1 MQYYRPILTCFGYG
15 VGVVALVAVLSGL
28 YRHSSRMV
36 QNAMGDVFGIPM
48 SLGTVNKLKLEASN
62 ALEAIVEEA
71 KIYVKNSPVV
81 GADETHF
88 NQGNVDGYNHSKKQG
103 WLWVAVT
110 PLVAIFEIALSR
122 GSDIAKTFWVRTST
136 VF

>member
-1 MQYYRPILTCFGYG
+1 M
-15 VGVVALVAVLSGL
+15 VAVLSGL

-71 KIYVKNSPVV
+71 KIYVPP
-81 GADETHF
+81 F
-88 NQGNVDGYNHSKKQG
+88 
-103 WLWVAVT
+103 
-110 PLVAIFEIALSR
+110 PLR
-122 GSDIAKTFWVRTST
+122 GSRRNSLQSR
-136 VF
+136 